1 LNLSTKIQHFSAKC
15 KETANYFL
23 RADLKTHAQPLLCWF
38 CHVSQALCCHI
49 VSVFLFFH
57 DNYYK
62 DESSVL
68 RSVLLFLQ
76 NTDNRLHRREISN
89 IHAMTAA
96 GIGDDFFLRTDG
108 FFLVGGEKNLR

>member
-1 LNLSTKIQHFSAKC
+1 MPSHYFAGFVMCHRLFVAISCLS
-15 KETANYFL
+15 
-23 RADLKTHAQPLLCWF
+23 
-38 CHVSQALCCHI
+38 
-49 VSVFLFFH
+49 FLFFH

-108 FFLVGGEKNLR
+108 NFLVGGEKKS